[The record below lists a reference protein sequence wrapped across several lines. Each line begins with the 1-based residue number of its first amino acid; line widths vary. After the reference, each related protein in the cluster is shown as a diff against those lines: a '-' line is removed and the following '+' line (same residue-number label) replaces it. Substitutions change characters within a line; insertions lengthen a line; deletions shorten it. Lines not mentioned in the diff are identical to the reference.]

1 MPTIIEQVKPGDA
14 ETVKEVFKFIL
25 PMAREVAQ
33 THVDVERAFKNAALV
48 MEQGHT
54 FVARNG
60 DGEIVGSLGLLEA
73 NYWYGTEDSTF
84 LLDRW
89 FYVRPTDRFGD
100 IGVKLMRH
108 ARAEAD
114 RMGINAFIVV
124 ANPDRT
130 PKQNAAAAYSV
141 IAGFAPFTHVM
152 KLNRTRK
159 PVEGPEPESG

>member
-1 MPTIIEQVKPGDA
+1 MSLTIEQVKPGDA
-14 ETVKEVFKFIL
+14 EKIKDVFKFIL

-33 THVDVERAFKNAALV
+33 TYVDVERAFTNAALV

-60 DGEIVGSLGLLEA
+60 DGEIVGSLGLIEA
-73 NYWYGTEDSTF
+73 NYWYGSEDSQF

-89 FYVRPTDRFGD
+89 FYVRPADRFGD

-108 ARAEAD
+108 AKAEAN

-130 PKQNAAAAYSV
+130 PKQNSAATYSV
-141 IAGFAPFTHVM
+141 IAGFSPFTHVTR
-152 KLNRTRK
+152 LNRASNGA
-159 PVEGPEPESG
+159 PSEPEAD